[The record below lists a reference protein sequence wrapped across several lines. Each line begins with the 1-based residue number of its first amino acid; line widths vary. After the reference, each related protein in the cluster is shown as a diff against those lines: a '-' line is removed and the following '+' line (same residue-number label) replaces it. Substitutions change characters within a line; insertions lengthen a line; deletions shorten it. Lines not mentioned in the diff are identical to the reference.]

1 MKLLVVGALVV
12 IAFLVVLLHELRT
25 PVDAAPAAVPVARSP
40 IAPAIASPP
49 PPVEPAHVEPT
60 KAPTAPPPD
69 TDAKVSV
76 NSDEFFDQF
85 IERQPKA
92 ASRAAMTC
100 YAGAASHRLTMNQW
114 IRFSFVGHIKNGE
127 VTFSDVKTKE
137 SRLDDKELEDCMLA
151 AVASAHWHD
160 DSLPD
165 VDRYEDEA
173 TLNPERGGK
182 KYLRDSRNDDAPPA
196 PSDTPR

>member
-1 MKLLVVGALVV
+1 MRKLLVTGALAVV
-12 IAFLVVLLHELRT
+12 ALLVFVLYEIHAQ
-25 PVDAAPAAVPVARSP
+25 VNAAPVVTPPAAASVASRPAPIAHAPVAK
-40 IAPAIASPP
+40 
-49 PPVEPAHVEPT
+49 VV
-60 KAPTAPPPD
+60 TAPD
-69 TDAKVSV
+69 VDNKVNA
-76 NSDEFFDQF
+76 NSDEFFDRF
-85 IERQPKA
+85 VERQPKV

-100 YAGAASHRLTMNQW
+100 YRRDTHRRTMDQW

-127 VTFSDVKTKE
+127 VTFSDVKAKE

-151 AVASAHWHD
+151 AVTKAHWHD

-165 VDRYEDEA
+165 VDHYDDEA

-182 KYLRDSRNDDAPPA
+182 KYMHDNDDDATPA

>member
-1 MKLLVVGALVV
+1 MPKLLVAGALAV
-12 IAFLVVLLHELRT
+12 IVLLGFVLYEIH
-25 PVDAAPAAVPVARSP
+25 AQAPAVAV
-40 IAPAIASPP
+40 IASP
-49 PPVEPAHVEPT
+49 VAGSVASRPAPITHAV
-60 KAPTAPPPD
+60 
-69 TDAKVSV
+69 AKVV
-76 NSDEFFDQF
+76 ATPDGDNRVNANSDEFFDRF
-85 IERQPKA
+85 VERQPKV

-100 YAGAASHRLTMNQW
+100 YRGGVHRRTMDQW

-151 AVASAHWHD
+151 AVATTHWHD

-165 VDRYEDEA
+165 VDHYEDET

-182 KYLRDSRNDDAPPA
+182 KYLHDNDDDATPA
-196 PSDTPR
+196 PTNTPH